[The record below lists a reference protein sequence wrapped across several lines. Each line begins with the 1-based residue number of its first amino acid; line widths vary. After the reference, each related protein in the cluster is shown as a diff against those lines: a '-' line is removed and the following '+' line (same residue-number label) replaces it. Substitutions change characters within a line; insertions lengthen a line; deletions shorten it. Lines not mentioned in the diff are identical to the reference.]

1 MQERLVAGQVKP
13 PLVCR
18 ERLVSFQFVL
28 GELNWRFE
36 LNQKHELIVLNEQR
50 LAVREVLLL
59 QLLEPWYFS
68 LIFHLA
74 QALCL
79 DLPTGWSTR

>member
-1 MQERLVAGQVKP
+1 MHQLELREYLLIGMQERLVAGQVKP
-13 PLVCR
+13 PLDDR

-28 GELNWRFE
+28 GELNYQCE
-36 LNQKHELIVLNEQR
+36 LIERELIVLNEQR

-68 LIFHLA
+68 LILI
-74 QALCL
+74 
-79 DLPTGWSTR
+79 